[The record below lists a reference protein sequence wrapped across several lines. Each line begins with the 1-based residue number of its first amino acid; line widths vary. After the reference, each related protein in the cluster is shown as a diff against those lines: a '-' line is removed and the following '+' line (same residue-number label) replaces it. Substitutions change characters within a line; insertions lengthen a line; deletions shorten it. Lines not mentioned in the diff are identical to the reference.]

1 MDGGVAES
9 DTMEVTARTQGEIRA
24 EKTREGLVGCSKDF
38 LHKG

>member
-1 MDGGVAES
+1 MDRGVAES
-9 DTMEVTARTQGEIRA
+9 YTMEVTAHTQGETGA